1 MVEVERV
8 AEAGKVG
15 SAAEA
20 KVAVGSAAEV
30 KVEMEEVDSVAV
42 AARVEAG
49 KVEKE
54 AEETEEGMEAEVTE
68 EGMEEEEGMAE
79 AEMGVEVRAAK
90 VAVASAAEATVATA
104 VGGTRVYCKTRN
116 NSMDM
121 TCRHSRSFCECMLEH
136 IACRRRSFGH
146 MNGNSKTMN
155 SQLNDNRHPRR
166 RRVGRALR
174 RT

>member
-42 AARVEAG
+42 AAMVEAG

-54 AEETEEGMEAEVTE
+54 AEETE